1 VSARTARQKQ
11 PTVREA
17 LATFSAD
24 EIVDLDCRTF
34 SEVEAA
40 GIEPASAD
48 APDRA
53 STSVVW
59 ALISPGGRFPDDLP
73 TG

>member
-1 VSARTARQKQ
+1 MRWLRTA
-11 PTVREA
+11 
-17 LATFSAD
+17 F
-24 EIVDLDCRTF
+24 CRRNYPIE
-34 SEVEAA
+34 SGSVAGMMEAA

-48 APDRA
+48 APDKA